1 MPSRQVTPNFGNC
14 LLTLLRIAVKYGYYE
29 EVRPKENRTQV
40 GRLRP
45 DASRDYGGLNKN
57 SMQRYD
63 PKKIERKWQQFWEKE
78 KTFEVKE
85 DSKKQKFYS
94 LIEFP
99 YPSGA
104 GLHVGH
110 PRPFT
115 AMDVISRKKRMEGY
129 NVLYPIGFDAFG
141 LPTENY
147 AIKTGRPPAEVTAE
161 NIATFTRQL
170 KSLGYSFDWS
180 RSVDTTDPK
189 YYKWTQWIFL
199 QFFKH
204 GLAYKKNQP
213 INWCPKDKI
222 GLANEEVV
230 NGCCERCGT
239 PVEKRNKEQWMLAIT
254 KYADKLLEGLK
265 EVDYIPQARIQQE
278 NWIGRSEGATVR
290 FKIKDLRLKNEK
302 SPLEGGAPQ
311 GMAGGVGQFVEV
323 FTTRPDT
330 IFGATFVAVS
340 AELAKSWLD
349 VGWQASEEVKKYVE
363 KTLAEQKTLDR
374 EEKEKT
380 GVDAG
385 IKAVNPA
392 TKEEIPVWITNYVMG
407 GVGTGA
413 IMAVPAHDERDFEFA
428 KKYGLPI
435 KQVVLPVPL
444 YQAGQR
450 EGSAVVQEAF
460 TDEGVNVDSGFLNLS
475 PTKFAKETMLDWLEE
490 YGYGKRQVNYKL
502 RDWVF
507 SRQRYWG
514 EPIPL
519 VYCEACKNRKYNY
532 IIIHGYGSTS
542 KRGFKPWL
550 KMELEK
556 QGHQVWNPD
565 LPNTDEPNVDEQV
578 QFILDNAPFAIDE
591 NTIVTGHSLGGAV
604 VYKLLEKIK
613 KKIAKAIL
621 VDPVFKPE
629 YNDNPRPAVEKSTDW
644 KFDWK
649 KIKSKAEEFV
659 ILGDKNFPIIKEEH
673 LRELTSI
680 LDGNLQLVNP
690 NVPHFS
696 STDKQDGSVTV
707 EPHVLETSVSSGWIH
722 LPADQLPL
730 KLPKVE
736 KYQPTDTGESPLAAM
751 TDWVKTTCPKCGG
764 PARRETDTMPNWA
777 GSSWYFLRYVDPY
790 NDKEFASKEKLE
802 YWMGHKT
809 VIPTTKEESL
819 SQPPNGQR
827 SFAAAQDDKQGDKF
841 LGGVDW
847 YNGGME
853 HTVLHLLYS
862 RFWNQFLYDIGLV
875 PTREP
880 YKKRT
885 SHGMILAEDGQK
897 MSKSL
902 GNVVNP
908 DEMVEKF
915 GADAFRMYIMFMGP
929 FDQAVKWDTNGLVGV
944 RRFLDRVWS
953 LQEKVASDDSLNFQF
968 SISNFQS
975 KLHQTIRKVTEDID
989 AMRFNTAI
997 AALMELTN
1005 EMMKEEHVSRNTY
1018 QIFIKLLSPFA
1029 PHIAEE
1035 LWSVYGANDRVQD
1048 IEPLPYAAWP
1058 QYDPELAKEEK
1069 ITIAIQVNGKVRDQI
1084 EVGAE
1089 TGEDEVKNLVLAS
1102 EKIQKWLEG
1111 KELKKV
1117 IYVKG
1122 KLVSIVV

>member
-1 MPSRQVTPNFGNC
+1 
-14 LLTLLRIAVKYGYYE
+14 
-29 EVRPKENRTQV
+29 
-40 GRLRP
+40 
-45 DASRDYGGLNKN
+45 
-57 SMQRYD
+57 
-63 PKKIERKWQQFWEKE
+63 
-78 KTFEVKE
+78 
-85 DSKKQKFYS
+85 
-94 LIEFP
+94 
-99 YPSGA
+99 
-104 GLHVGH
+104 
-110 PRPFT
+110 
-115 AMDVISRKKRMEGY
+115 
-129 NVLYPIGFDAFG
+129 
-141 LPTENY
+141 
-147 AIKTGRPPAEVTAE
+147 
-161 NIATFTRQL
+161 
-170 KSLGYSFDWS
+170 
-180 RSVDTTDPK
+180 
-189 YYKWTQWIFL
+189 
-199 QFFKH
+199 
-204 GLAYKKNQP
+204 
-213 INWCPKDKI
+213 
-222 GLANEEVV
+222 
-230 NGCCERCGT
+230 
-239 PVEKRNKEQWMLAIT
+239 
-254 KYADKLLEGLK
+254 
-265 EVDYIPQARIQQE
+265 
-278 NWIGRSEGATVR
+278 
-290 FKIKDLRLKNEK
+290 
-302 SPLEGGAPQ
+302 
-311 GMAGGVGQFVEV
+311 
-323 FTTRPDT
+323 
-330 IFGATFVAVS
+330 
-340 AELAKSWLD
+340 
-349 VGWQASEEVKKYVE
+349 
-363 KTLAEQKTLDR
+363 
-374 EEKEKT
+374 
-380 GVDAG
+380 
-385 IKAVNPA
+385 
-392 TKEEIPVWITNYVMG
+392 
-407 GVGTGA
+407 
-413 IMAVPAHDERDFEFA
+413 
-428 KKYGLPI
+428 
-435 KQVVLPVPL
+435 
-444 YQAGQR
+444 
-450 EGSAVVQEAF
+450 
-460 TDEGVNVDSGFLNLS
+460 
-475 PTKFAKETMLDWLEE
+475 
-490 YGYGKRQVNYKL
+490 
-502 RDWVF
+502 
-507 SRQRYWG
+507 
-514 EPIPL
+514 
-519 VYCEACKNRKYNY
+519 
-532 IIIHGYGSTS
+532 
-542 KRGFKPWL
+542 
-550 KMELEK
+550 
-556 QGHQVWNPD
+556 
-565 LPNTDEPNVDEQV
+565 
-578 QFILDNAPFAIDE
+578 
-591 NTIVTGHSLGGAV
+591 
-604 VYKLLEKIK
+604 
-613 KKIAKAIL
+613 
-621 VDPVFKPE
+621 
-629 YNDNPRPAVEKSTDW
+629 
-644 KFDWK
+644 
-649 KIKSKAEEFV
+649 
-659 ILGDKNFPIIKEEH
+659 
-673 LRELTSI
+673 
-680 LDGNLQLVNP
+680 
-690 NVPHFS
+690 
-696 STDKQDGSVTV
+696 
-707 EPHVLETSVSSGWIH
+707 
-722 LPADQLPL
+722 
-730 KLPKVE
+730 
-736 KYQPTDTGESPLAAM
+736 M